1 MVFVSSI
8 GGLQPSMPVNIIHL
22 LSLDSGISTE
32 LATVDLSCQGPFIL
46 VSNILC
52 TVCNKL
58 LPVLITFITPMV
70 ASRIHIPNI

>member
-32 LATVDLSCQGPFIL
+32 LATVDLSCQGPFIQAIFCAL
-46 VSNILC
+46 FVTNY
-52 TVCNKL
+52 
-58 LPVLITFITPMV
+58 FQY
-70 ASRIHIPNI
+70 